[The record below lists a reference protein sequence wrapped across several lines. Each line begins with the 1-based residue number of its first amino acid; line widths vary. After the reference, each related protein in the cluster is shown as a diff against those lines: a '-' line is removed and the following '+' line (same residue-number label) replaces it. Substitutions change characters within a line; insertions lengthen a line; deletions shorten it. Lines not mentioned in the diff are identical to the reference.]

1 MKKTIKMLGLL
12 LVAAAMFAGCKNA
25 PEETSS
31 KKDGLFSTGDTT
43 IDMASGDFQRF
54 ELANGTWSYKSV
66 SESTNNGGSLTIKEF
81 TFTKSGSTKTITKGS
96 EYQEGKIPA
105 GMTLT
110 DEQKNAYA
118 AQGYTINGDR
128 YTLSKNWSA
137 SEIATE
143 QARLDSR
150 YLNSFNYKY
159 TNGVTKRNAD
169 NTKFYTS
176 YSGNNTD
183 GKGTVIGTYKATE
196 WLKKN

>member
-25 PEETSS
+25 PAETSS
-31 KKDGLFSTGDTT
+31 KKDGLFSAGDTT
-43 IDMASGDFQRF
+43 IDMASGDFQNIN
-54 ELANGTWSYKSV
+54 LADGTWSYKSV
-66 SESTNNGGSLTIKEF
+66 REATNNGGSLTIKEI

-96 EYQEGKIPA
+96 QYEEEKIPA

-118 AQGYTINGDR
+118 AQGYTFDGDR
-128 YTLSKNWSA
+128 YTFSHNWTA
-137 SEIATE
+137 SEITTA
-143 QARLDSR
+143 QGRLDSR
-150 YLNSFNYKY
+150 YLNNFNYKP

-176 YSGNNTD
+176 DSGNASD
-183 GKGTVIGTYKATE
+183 GNGTYKTTE